1 MAVADVAF
9 KALTAGLGVATLY
22 LAGTF
27 SVNVYRGLS
36 WHSEQSVSKTLAR
49 LDHQTL
55 DFSPPLAGEP
65 LIRGPSPTIWC
76 YSLHLPC
83 RISPLPLGLGR
94 GFGWISFDLCSVVF
108 FLHRPMPAKLE
119 HVWPF
124 DLMRAHIF
132 LRDAAVLCRS
142 YR

>member
-83 RISPLPLGLGR
+83 RISPSPLGLGR
-94 GFGWISFDLCSVVF
+94 GFGWISFDLCSVVYF
-108 FLHRPMPAKLE
+108 ASTNACPNWSMFGPLT
-119 HVWPF
+119 
-124 DLMRAHIF
+124 
-132 LRDAAVLCRS
+132 
-142 YR
+142 